1 MAIICDMPQN
11 SPGSGDGLHLA
22 ATTMTSLE
30 NRSASNLENSI
41 SRLVLTGFMGSGK
54 TTVGGLLAKRL
65 AWTFL
70 DLDHEIERRDG
81 RSVSRIFAEDGEP
94 GFRRL
99 ESLALV
105 SLLGRQR
112 MVLALGGGTPEE
124 LRNKLL
130 LEQTPRTAVIHL
142 AAPFTILVE
151 RCLKEDG
158 LASRP
163 VLGDLGNAEQRF
175 HTRHRVY
182 ERLAKHTID
191 TSQMD
196 ASLTVDAILRHLEN
210 R

>member
-1 MAIICDMPQN
+1 
-11 SPGSGDGLHLA
+11 
-22 ATTMTSLE
+22 MTSVDKSDTSDL
-30 NRSASNLENSI
+30 SNSL

-65 AWTFL
+65 EWSFL
-70 DLDHEIERRDG
+70 DLDHEIERREG
-81 RSVSRIFAEDGEP
+81 RSISRIFAEEGES
-94 GFRRL
+94 GFRRM

-105 SLLGRQR
+105 SLLGKQR

-163 VLGDLGNAEQRF
+163 VLADLDKAEKRF

-182 ERLAKHTID
+182 QRLAKRTIETAELD
-191 TSQMD
+191 T
-196 ASLTVDAILRHLEN
+196 ASIVDAILSYLRNEG
-210 R
+210 

>member
-1 MAIICDMPQN
+1 
-11 SPGSGDGLHLA
+11 
-22 ATTMTSLE
+22 MTSVNKSDTSDL
-30 NRSASNLENSI
+30 SDSL

-65 AWTFL
+65 AWSFL

-81 RSVSRIFAEDGEP
+81 RSVSRIFAEEGEP
-94 GFRRL
+94 GFRRM

-105 SLLGRQR
+105 SLLGKQR

-151 RCLKEDG
+151 RCLKDG

-163 VLGDLGNAEQRF
+163 VMADLDKAEKRF

-182 ERLAKHTID
+182 QRLAKHTID
-191 TSQMD
+191 TAELD
-196 ASLTVDAILRHLEN
+196 AGSTVDAILNYLRNE

>member
-1 MAIICDMPQN
+1 
-11 SPGSGDGLHLA
+11 
-22 ATTMTSLE
+22 MTSLE
-30 NRSASNLENSI
+30 NRSISNIENSI

-54 TTVGGLLAKRL
+54 TTVGEKLAKSL
-65 AWTFL
+65 DWTFL
-70 DLDHEIERRDG
+70 DLDREIELRDG
-81 RSVSRIFAEDGEP
+81 RSVSTIFAEDGES

-105 SLLGRQR
+105 SVLGRQR

-158 LASRP
+158 LATRP
-163 VLGDLGNAEQRF
+163 VLGNLDTAEKRF
-175 HTRHRVY
+175 HTRHRIY
-182 ERLAKHTID
+182 QRLAKHTID
-191 TSQMD
+191 TSQFD
-196 ASLTVDAILRHLEN
+196 ASSTVTAILEYLEN
-210 R
+210 GR

>member
-1 MAIICDMPQN
+1 MASRAMT
-11 SPGSGDGLHLA
+11 GLDKS
-22 ATTMTSLE
+22 SL
-30 NRSASNLENSI
+30 SDLSNSI

-54 TTVGGLLAKRL
+54 TTVGGLLAKQL
-65 AWTFL
+65 AWEFV
-70 DLDHEIERRDG
+70 DLDHEVERRDG
-81 RSVSRIFAEDGEP
+81 RPVAKIFAEDGEP

-105 SLLGRQR
+105 SLLGRKR
-112 MVLALGGGTPEE
+112 VVLALGGGTPEE

-151 RCLKEDG
+151 RCSKVDG
-158 LASRP
+158 FASRP
-163 VLGDLGNAEQRF
+163 VLHDLDKAEKRF

-182 ERLAKHTID
+182 QRLAKHTLD

-196 ASLTVDAILRHLEN
+196 ASSTVDAILKYLYSGA
-210 R
+210 

>member
-1 MAIICDMPQN
+1 MRRYTESC
-11 SPGSGDGLHLA
+11 L
-22 ATTMTSLE
+22 TMTSLE
-30 NRSASNLENSI
+30 NRAYSSI
-41 SRLVLTGFMGSGK
+41 ETSIARLVLTGFMGSGK
-54 TTVGGLLAKRL
+54 TTVGGELAKRL
-65 AWTFL
+65 DWEFL
-70 DLDHEIERRDG
+70 DLDREIERRNG
-81 RSVSRIFAEDGEP
+81 RSISNIFAEDGEP
-94 GFRRL
+94 AFRRL

-105 SLLGRQR
+105 SVLAKQR

-158 LASRP
+158 FATRP
-163 VLGDLGNAEQRF
+163 VLGDLDHAEKRF

-182 ERLAKHTID
+182 QRLAKHTID
-191 TSQMD
+191 TSQLNVSSIVD
-196 ASLTVDAILRHLEN
+196 SILTYLEPG